1 MRANFLTPTPNNEHR
16 ESNGGRELNGS
27 HAIGAGIIVCAY
39 SLMLFLLYKSKRTIE
54 ELKEIREAHRKRR
67 IKQKVN
73 SVRNAVIR
81 RRR

>member
-1 MRANFLTPTPNNEHR
+1 
-16 ESNGGRELNGS
+16 LNGS
-27 HAIGAGIIVCAY
+27 QVIGAGIIIGAY
-39 SLMLFLLYKSKRTIE
+39 SFMLFLLYKSKRIIE
-54 ELKEIREAHRKRR
+54 ELKKVREAHRKRR

>member
-1 MRANFLTPTPNNEHR
+1 M
-16 ESNGGRELNGS
+16 NGS

-54 ELKEIREAHRKRR
+54 ELKEIRKARRKRR
-67 IKQKVN
+67 LKQKIN

>member
-1 MRANFLTPTPNNEHR
+1 M
-16 ESNGGRELNGS
+16 NGS

-39 SLMLFLLYKSKRTIE
+39 SLMLFLLYKSKRIIE
-54 ELKEIREAHRKRR
+54 ELKKVRKARRKRR
-67 IKQKVN
+67 LKQKIN

>member
-1 MRANFLTPTPNNEHR
+1 M
-16 ESNGGRELNGS
+16 NGS